1 MRNDKGMG
9 ANRLGL
15 KTEAIQLEGKR
26 LSGGGGRLGGET
38 FYLPVYAHS
47 TSLENVAFWESRIKM
62 SAQQRSVDGE
72 FYLLKIKL
80 LLLILRRFV
89 LF

>member
-26 LSGGGGRLGGET
+26 LSGWGGGASWGRNVL
-38 FYLPVYAHS
+38 F
-47 TSLENVAFWESRIKM
+47 TSLRPFNFVGKRC
-62 SAQQRSVDGE
+62 
-72 FYLLKIKL
+72 
-80 LLLILRRFV
+80 ILGKQNQDVGSTEKRRW
-89 LF
+89 

>member
-26 LSGGGGRLGGET
+26 PGGMGASWGRNVL
-38 FYLPVYAHS
+38 V
-47 TSLENVAFWESRIKM
+47 TSLRPLNFVGKRC
-62 SAQQRSVDGE
+62 
-72 FYLLKIKL
+72 
-80 LLLILRRFV
+80 ILGKQNQDVGSTEKRRW
-89 LF
+89 